1 MGFFTIVAF
10 QQDKTI
16 SLPNMVIHRRTY
28 ENIYTYRVPWGIMIM
43 MTSYFGVTERQD
55 YWYWS
60 NWSCSR
66 AYDKFVS
73 FSRESY
79 REPELNRPFKLL
91 TKSSEGSEH
100 SSAGTSA
107 NSE

>member
-1 MGFFTIVAF
+1 
-10 QQDKTI
+10 
-16 SLPNMVIHRRTY
+16 
-28 ENIYTYRVPWGIMIM
+28 
-43 MTSYFGVTERQD
+43 MTSALGVTERQD

-91 TKSSEGSEH
+91 TKSSGGSEH

-107 NSE
+107 NSEQLSISAFWNILNTKIKMFKKFLAAKTQLYKSVLS